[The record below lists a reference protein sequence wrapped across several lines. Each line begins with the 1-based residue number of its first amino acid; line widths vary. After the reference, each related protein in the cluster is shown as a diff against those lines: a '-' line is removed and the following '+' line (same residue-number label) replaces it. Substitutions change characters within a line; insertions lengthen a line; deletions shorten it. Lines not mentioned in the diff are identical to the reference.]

1 MTDFTFSIY
10 NNDVTIASNFLLL
23 VTNWVVLY
31 YTSKRRTRNF
41 TDVHVLTFKLLQF
54 PLILTSAHHAQ
65 YPHLICGFACLPN
78 GSNAIVMRLW
88 CDFVGPPQG
97 WSSLQS
103 VQWLMKCYL
112 MICCHWQPRI
122 VVSCRVETINH
133 NIWTENSSRSNACN
147 LFVC

>member
-78 GSNAIVMRLW
+78 GSNAIVMRL
-88 CDFVGPPQG
+88 CRSATRMKQSPKCAVINEVLFNDLLSLTTQDCRFMQG
-97 WSSLQS
+97 
-103 VQWLMKCYL
+103 
-112 MICCHWQPRI
+112 R
-122 VVSCRVETINH
+122 NH
-133 NIWTENSSRSNACN
+133 KS
-147 LFVC
+147 